1 MALSTT
7 PAAQRLGRANKF
19 QLEAFVPEL
28 ILKLSDQHE
37 KGTIKSFAASGNKLL
52 LALSTCALHVYTI
65 EEHSNE
71 LGQTPTKTVLPNF
84 SSKPVQQMEILK
96 EVSCLITLA
105 DGIVSLFDSE
115 SLTFV
120 ERLDQ
125 SRGATTFSI
134 TSGICKTSDST
145 APILVSRLLV
155 ACRRRLLCYEW
166 NDAEFIEFKEILM
179 PDSIRTISFSG
190 SNKAVCGFNSSYAV
204 VNIPTSTLFSFVPP
218 GSKVT
223 TLASMGLTYMGMSS
237 RLHLPYSV
245 SLSEQKTLL
254 VKDSSSYIIDDEGKL
269 LHTPFID
276 WPSPPE
282 NLVFVYPY
290 IICIFLSHI
299 EVRHPESLSV
309 LQKLFI
315 PDVCFVNHGKG
326 AFVATR
332 HDVYR
337 LRRFELKQ
345 QIHSLSEQKCG
356 LSQAIK
362 LLTFIDSAH
371 MRDREIL
378 LRDLQIKKGVKT
390 FRKKKYVDALQL
402 LSDISAPPHS
412 VIDLYPSEISGNTS
426 DFFHALEKGNDTQTI
441 RSSTSSQTRTFG
453 TNTTITDPDDP
464 KSPESQSSSPASVS
478 PPPDFLSPWTEKDL
492 NSATRALVH
501 FLADT
506 RRKISRLMVSKEPIS
521 YQGVELSTEIYGKLD
536 EAAALVDTT
545 LFKCYFLT
553 NPNLIGPLLRLHNHC
568 DSEVVRTILSHFCR
582 WQELIDFFHAKRLHK
597 ESLELLHSL
606 AISKT
611 SPVHLQGPGQTVR
624 YLQRLDNSSLDLIFE
639 FATWPISLNET
650 HGVSL
655 FLSGS
660 LQSDSLDR
668 EKVLAYLQECSPTL
682 TIKYLE
688 HVITEKKDESS
699 NFHTALAISY
709 TQQLS
714 STSSDPQ
721 TFTKLIK
728 FLTHTPSFYRVE
740 RVFASLPPSTTSKL
754 ILEIKAI
761 LCGRLGQHREA
772 LQIFAFELR
781 DGLKAKTYCSDLY
794 EANPK
799 AGRAALHILM
809 AMYLSPP
816 SKKEKQQI
824 DLALDLLA
832 SQGSRMSVVEIIN
845 TLPDTTGLQDIIIFL
860 MSQVRELEKIWKKSE
875 IETALRK
882 VDLVKTQEALLNLR
896 QRSVTISNINSCR
909 VCFKRLGNSVLTIF
923 PDGVSIHYG
932 CTRAYQSMLDEKA
945 RAADDLK
952 KRSLKT
958 KMPTT

>member
-1 MALSTT
+1 MAGSTT

-28 ILKLSDQHE
+28 ILKLSDEHE
-37 KGTIKSFAASGNKLL
+37 KGTIKSFTACGNKIL

-65 EEHSNE
+65 EEHSNDSA
-71 LGQTPTKTVLPNF
+71 QSPTRSVHPNF
-84 SSKPVQQMEILK
+84 STKPVQQMEILK
-96 EVSCLITLA
+96 EASYLITLA

-115 SLTFV
+115 SLTLV

-125 SRGATTFSI
+125 SKGATTFSI
-134 TSGICKTSDST
+134 TSGVCETSNDV
-145 APILVSRLLV
+145 APIMVSRLLV

-166 NDAEFIEFKEILM
+166 NDSEFIEFKEILM
-179 PDSIRTISFSG
+179 PDAIRTISFSG
-190 SNKAVCGFNSSYAV
+190 CNKAVCGFNSDYMVAD
-204 VNIPTSTLFSFVPP
+204 IPSSTLLSFVPP
-218 GSKVT
+218 SSKVT
-223 TLASMGLTYMGMSS
+223 TLASMGLSYMGMGS

-245 SLSEQKTLL
+245 SLSEQRVLL
-254 VKDSSSYIIDDEGKL
+254 IKDSLCYVISDHGQL
-269 LHTPFID
+269 LDTPLID
-276 WPSPPE
+276 WPSPPDTV
-282 NLVFVYPY
+282 VFVYPY
-290 IICIFLSHI
+290 IICIFPSHI
-299 EVRHPESLSV
+299 EVRHPETFSI
-309 LQKLFI
+309 LQTLAI
-315 PDVCFVNHGKG
+315 PDVCFVDHGKR

-337 LRRFELKQ
+337 LQRSELKQ
-345 QIHSLSEQKCG
+345 QIYSLSEQKCG

-362 LLTFIDSAH
+362 MLTFIDSAH

-378 LRDLQIKKGVKT
+378 LRELQIKKGIKM
-390 FRKKKYVDALQL
+390 FKKKKYVDALQL

-412 VIDLYPSEISGNTS
+412 VIDLYPAEISGNTS
-426 DFFHALEKGNDTQTI
+426 DFFYALEKGNETNTR
-441 RSSTSSQTRTFG
+441 RSSSSSQTRTLE
-453 TNTTITDPDDP
+453 TNTTIVDPDEA
-464 KSPESQSSSPASVS
+464 KSPESHSASPASLS
-478 PPPDFLSPWTEKDL
+478 PPPDFLSLWTEKDL
-492 NSATRALVH
+492 NSATRAVVH

-521 YQGVELSTEIYGKLD
+521 YQGVELSDEIYGDLD

-553 NPNLIGPLLRLHNHC
+553 NPNLIGPLLRLQNHC
-568 DSEVVRTILSHFCR
+568 DSEVVRNILSHFCR
-582 WQELIDFFHAKRLHK
+582 WQELIEFFHAKRLHK

-611 SPVHLQGPGQTVR
+611 SPVHLQGPAQTVR
-624 YLQRLDNSSLDLIFE
+624 YLQRLDNSSLDLIFD
-639 FATWPISLNET
+639 FASWPISLNESY
-650 HGVSL
+650 GVNI

-668 EKVLAYLQECSPTL
+668 DKVLTYLQDSSPML

-688 HVITEKKDESS
+688 HIITEKNDESS
-699 NFHTALAISY
+699 NFHTALVIAYI
-709 TQQLS
+709 QQLS

-721 TFTKLIK
+721 TFTKLIR
-728 FLTHTPSFYRVE
+728 FLNHTPSFYRVDQ
-740 RVFASLPPSTTSKL
+740 VFDRLPQSTTSKL

-761 LCGRLGQHREA
+761 LCGRRGQHREA
-772 LQIFAFELR
+772 LHIFAFELR
-781 DGLKAKTYCSDLY
+781 DALKAKTYCSDLY
-794 EANPK
+794 EADSK
-799 AGRAALHILM
+799 AGRAALHTLM

-832 SQGSRMSVVEIIN
+832 SQGSRMSVVEIIS
-845 TLPDTTGLQDIIIFL
+845 TLPDTTRLQDIIVFL
-860 MSQVRELEKIWKKSE
+860 MSQVRELETIWKKTE
-875 IETALRK
+875 IETSLRK
-882 VDLVKTQEALLNLR
+882 VDLIKTQEALLNLR

-909 VCFKRLGNSVLTIF
+909 VCFKRLGNSVLTVF

-932 CTRAYQSMLDEKA
+932 CTRAYQSMLEEKA
-945 RAADDLK
+945 REVDELK

-958 KMPTT
+958 KK